1 MRQLIVEAT
10 MLETRILIADE
21 DARFRMSLRKTLE
34 EAGYLVVGEAGDGIS
49 TINLTRQLRPDLVLI
64 DVKLPQID
72 GLSVARQLRDENL
85 APVIVTT
92 MQTNREMVMQAREAG
107 VLGYLV
113 KPIKSSEIMPVIEV
127 ARVRWLEQHARRQE
141 LLQLRD
147 KIESRK
153 VIERAK
159 GYLMDSQ
166 GLHESEAFRKIQ
178 RLAMN
183 SRKSMREVAQAI
195 LLTQQIRP

>member
-1 MRQLIVEAT
+1 MS
-10 MLETRILIADE
+10 ETRILIADE
-21 DARFRMSLRKTLE
+21 DARFRTSMRKTLE
-34 EAGYLVVGEAGDGIS
+34 EAGYLVVGEASDGVS
-49 TINLTRQLRPDLVLI
+49 AVSLTRQLRPDLVVM
-64 DVKLPQID
+64 DVKLPQLD
-72 GLSVARQLRDENL
+72 GLTAARQLRDENL
-85 APVIVTT
+85 APVIATT
-92 MQTNREMVMQAREAG
+92 VQSNRELVMQAREAG
-107 VLGYLV
+107 VLGCLV
-113 KPIKSSEIMPVIEV
+113 KPIKSSELMPVIEV
-127 ARVRWLEQHARRQE
+127 ARVRWVEQHERKQE